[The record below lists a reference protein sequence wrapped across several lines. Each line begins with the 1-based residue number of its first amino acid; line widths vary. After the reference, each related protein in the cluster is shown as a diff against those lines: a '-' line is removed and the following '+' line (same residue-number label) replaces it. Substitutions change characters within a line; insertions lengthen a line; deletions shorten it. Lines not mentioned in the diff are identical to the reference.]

1 MAGEPSPLMRVLGS
15 HRLHQSGAGHRVEPE
30 QAVRRR
36 AIVLVEDHQVEVAP
50 VQRCLTESLLDIGAA
65 PSCHVVGPR
74 SSLASGGQPIA
85 GIERADRWPVPDV
98 HPCLDGLVP
107 GHLEAERG
115 EDPDLGFVRE
125 VDGDLDP
132 VQALSR
138 GVGQSAFDDVRHPGR
153 ARARQH
159 DRGEARG
166 GGPGGGDHRGGG
178 STGLVEPEKLRER
191 VGRTGDPPPP
201 LEVGCLV
208 VARGGVSRAHPPE
221 EGCHRFQVLQSNQV
235 LLVHARIRP
244 RRLRPP
250 RGQGGALGPRTRGS
264 RRAVSSRPRL
274 EPR

>member
-138 GVGQSAFDDVRHPGR
+138 GVGQSAFDDVRPPRPGSSPAAR
-153 ARARQH
+153 SGRGSWRRARRWRPPRRRVDRTRRTRKAAGTCRSDGGSATTIGSRLPRSGPRWGEPSAPAGGGLSPLPGTPVQPGTARARSDQATAAQTASGTG
-159 DRGEARG
+159 RGA
-166 GGPGGGDHRGGG
+166 
-178 STGLVEPEKLRER
+178 
-191 VGRTGDPPPP
+191 
-201 LEVGCLV
+201 
-208 VARGGVSRAHPPE
+208 
-221 EGCHRFQVLQSNQV
+221 
-235 LLVHARIRP
+235 
-244 RRLRPP
+244 
-250 RGQGGALGPRTRGS
+250 GATNS
-264 RRAVSSRPRL
+264 W
-274 EPR
+274 